1 MSDAA
6 SIPAPLRAARRLRA
20 GISALAA
27 VMAHVAGWNY
37 VACALFITFDVV
49 ARSLF
54 GFSSKATIEVT
65 GYMLAGGIAWGLAH
79 TLARRAHIRVDV
91 WVNRLPLRI
100 RSVLHLVSLLLL
112 LGFALF
118 CAWAAWSLLDE
129 SLLFDA
135 HDNSALRLPLAVPQ
149 GIWGFGILAFC
160 LMITVLAVEAALS
173 LLLGRAEELDRLLGS
188 RTLEDE
194 TEEALE
200 AVRMAREGAHAPDGL
215 QRTVQP

>member
-1 MSDAA
+1 
-6 SIPAPLRAARRLRA
+6 
-20 GISALAA
+20 
-27 VMAHVAGWNY
+27 MAHLAGWNY

-54 GFSSKATIEVT
+54 GFSSKATIEIT

-79 TLARRAHIRVDV
+79 ALARRAHIRVDV
-91 WVNRLPLRI
+91 WVNRLPLTL
-100 RSVLHLVSLLLL
+100 RSWLHLLSLLLL

-118 CAWAAWSLLDE
+118 CAWAAWSLVDE

-135 HDNSALRLPLAVPQ
+135 HDNSALRVPLVIPQ
-149 GIWGFGILAFC
+149 GVWGFGILAFC
-160 LMITVLAVEAALS
+160 GMILVLVLESALA
-173 LLLGRAEELDRLLGS
+173 LLLGRADELDRLLGA

-200 AVRMAREGAHAPDGL
+200 AVRMARGTAP
-215 QRTVQP
+215 